1 MVFIDLSA
9 LSSHN
14 NRMTLKLFT
23 LAALQ
28 ERLRFLDDER
38 ARVLAEIDALRSS
51 EAQLQQPFTPA
62 SPEVLTRVHQQS
74 PESEK
79 IALFRSLFRGRDD
92 VFPHR
97 WHNAKTGKSGYS
109 PVCGNEW
116 VKGICEKPKVKCGEW
131 GFR

>member
-1 MVFIDLSA
+1 
-9 LSSHN
+9 
-14 NRMTLKLFT
+14 MTLKIFT

-28 ERLRFLDDER
+28 ERLRFLEDKR
-38 ARVLAEIDALRSS
+38 VRVLAEIEALRSS
-51 EAQLQQPFTPA
+51 ETQMQQPSAAA
-62 SPEVLTRVHQQS
+62 SPKVLTRVHQKS

-79 IALFRSLFRGRDD
+79 IALFHSLFRGRED

-116 VKGICEKPKVKCGEW
+116 VKGVCEKPKVKCGECPNQQ
-131 GFR
+131 FIS

>member
-1 MVFIDLSA
+1 
-9 LSSHN
+9 
-14 NRMTLKLFT
+14 MTLKLFT

-28 ERLRFLDDER
+28 ERLRFLEAER
-38 ARVLAEIDALRSS
+38 VRVLAEIEALRSS
-51 EAQLQQPFTPA
+51 ETQMQQPSAAA

-79 IALFRSLFRGRDD
+79 IALFRSLFRGRED

-97 WHNAKTGKSGYS
+97 WHNAKIGKSGYS

-116 VKGICEKPKVKCGEW
+116 VKGVCEKPKVKCGECPNQQ
-131 GFR
+131 FIS

>member
-1 MVFIDLSA
+1 
-9 LSSHN
+9 
-14 NRMTLKLFT
+14 MTLKLFT

-38 ARVLAEIDALRSS
+38 VRVLAEIEALRSS
-51 EAQLQQPFTPA
+51 ETQMQQPSAPA

-79 IALFRSLFRGRDD
+79 IALFRSLFRGRAD

-97 WHNAKTGKSGYS
+97 WHNDKTGKSGYS